1 MLGKILAHI
10 DRMLYRR
17 NFLVGR
23 ERFAADSIVNANP
36 VLVTDQTAP
45 RVICGI
51 LCGYVAGLCVDDHIS
66 CLILKTQVSPGG
78 IEPAAANCL
87 LWQVVVGLRH

>member
-1 MLGKILAHI
+1 
-10 DRMLYRR
+10 MLYGR
-17 NFLVGR
+17 NFLEGR

-66 CLILKTQVSPGG
+66 CLILKTQVSPGEIG
-78 IEPAAANCL
+78 PAVANCL
-87 LWQVVVGLRH
+87 MWQFVVSLRL